1 MDAGER
7 DLLEICSNMK
17 PVRESERQNQ
27 KEELERQE
35 YEFSVSLVP
44 GSSRA

>member
-1 MDAGER
+1 MDASES

-17 PVRESERQNQ
+17 PVRESERQDQ
-27 KEELERQE
+27 EEELEKQG
-35 YEFSVSLVP
+35 YEVSVSLVP